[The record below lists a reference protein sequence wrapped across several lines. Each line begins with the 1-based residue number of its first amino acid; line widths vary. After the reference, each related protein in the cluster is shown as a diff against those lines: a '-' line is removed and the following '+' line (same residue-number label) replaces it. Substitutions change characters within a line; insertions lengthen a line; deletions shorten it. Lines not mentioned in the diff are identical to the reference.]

1 MTRKMNWKLLAMVG
15 CWMASVALAI
25 PPEALHWQVYPE
37 WGELTTVLSDDTAR
51 TPRWVYLGGQGLTG
65 AYQFYALK
73 VDSAGDALWTRS
85 YGNQDR
91 FTRMIRAQDSSLILI
106 GYTTAN
112 PTLDYRIMRLLPSG
126 QQQGSYSPGG
136 NAAAEIARGI
146 VQREDGWFYLTGE
159 RDPDGAE
166 PRAISL
172 LKINMQA
179 QIEWAQTFAQGST
192 SAAIALDGDIG
203 LFIYGTRDS
212 SAAGTSRDVM
222 FVRADTLGENPRVRV
237 FAGNDWEE
245 CRDAIR
251 LSPERTLIVGGARSA
266 AGGAWDMFVLMT
278 NDAGDSLWSRR
289 YGTTANDYA
298 LAVTATTD
306 LDSGFVIAGWS
317 EGFVPGERRGLLL
330 KISATGDSLWTIY
343 APENAA
349 SELAGVM
356 QDGRWRYHAVGYVD
370 RDPHHGCYLITEP
383 DPRSPEPHAPTRFS
397 LLSPEDGALLDSG
410 EVEFAWEA
418 ALDPDEH
425 DTVRYTLE
433 LSFDTTFAESEL
445 FGPLDSTRFPW
456 TADTDDVRLYWRVTA
471 TDLLGNTRLCRER
484 YRHFSIAIP
493 DSMADFSLLAPDSG
507 AALPRP
513 SNEFRW
519 ERAHDPDANDT
530 VTYAIHFMAG
540 DTGFTFPGLP
550 DTFINVSFAG
560 NPLIGE
566 ADTVWWRVTA
576 QSVLPPMERDSRE
589 TWSFVTWSA
598 DADDFSPLP
607 LEFALE
613 PPFPNPF
620 NAVTHIR
627 YGVDRLEAIRLDVFD
642 LQGRRVT
649 TLAEGTHTPGR
660 YTREWNAADQA
671 SGTYF
676 VRLAGADRARTAKLI
691 LLK

>member
-1 MTRKMNWKLLAMVG
+1 MNWKLLALAWC
-15 CWMASVALAI
+15 CWASVALAI
-25 PPEALHWQVYPE
+25 SPEVERWTVYPE
-37 WGELTTVLSDDTAR
+37 WGELTTVLTDDTAR
-51 TPRWVYLGGQGLTG
+51 SPRWVYLGGTG
-65 AYQFYALK
+65 IAGSYQFYALK
-73 VDSAGDALWTRS
+73 VDSTGGALWTRS

-91 FTRMIRAQDSSLILI
+91 FTRMIRAQDSSLMMI

-112 PTLDYRIMRLLPSG
+112 PTVDYRLMRLLPG
-126 QQQGSYSPGG
+126 GAQQGNYSFGG
-136 NAAAEIARGI
+136 NAAAEIAYGI
-146 VQREDGWFYLTGE
+146 AQREDGWFYLTGE

-172 LKINMQA
+172 LKINAQA
-179 QIEWAQTFAQGST
+179 QIEWAQNFPQGS
-192 SAAIALDGDIG
+192 SGMAIALDGDSG

-212 SAAGTSRDVM
+212 SATGTSRDVM
-222 FVRADTLGENPRVRV
+222 FIRADTLGENPRVRV
-237 FAGNDWEE
+237 FEGSDWEE

-251 LSPERTLIVGGARSA
+251 LSAERTLIVGGARDAS
-266 AGGAWDMFVLMT
+266 GGAWDLFALMT

-317 EGFVPGERRGLLL
+317 EGLVPGERRGLLM
-330 KISATGDSLWTIY
+330 KITAAGDSLWTLY

-349 SELAGVM
+349 SELMGVM
-356 QDGRWRYHAVGYVD
+356 QDGRWRYHAAGYVD

-383 DPRSPEPHAPTRFS
+383 DPHSPEPHAPTRFS
-397 LLSPEDGALLDSG
+397 LLAPENEAVLDSG
-410 EVEFAWEA
+410 EVEFSWEA

-433 LSFDTTFAESEL
+433 LAFDTTFATGEL
-445 FGPLDSTRFPW
+445 FGPLDTTHFSW
-456 TADTDDVRLYWRVTA
+456 TADTDDVGLYWRVTA
-471 TDLLGNTRLCRER
+471 TDLLGNSRVCRER
-484 YRHFSIAIP
+484 YRQFSIAIP
-493 DSMADFSLLAPDSG
+493 DSTAEFSLLYPDSG
-507 AALPRP
+507 MGLPRTL
-513 SNEFRW
+513 SEFRW
-519 ERAHDPDANDT
+519 ERADDPDANDT
-530 VTYAIHFMAG
+530 VSYTIHFMVG
-540 DTGFTFPGLP
+540 DTGFAFPGLP

-566 ADTVWWRVTA
+566 ADTVWWRVVA
-576 QSVLPPMERDSRE
+576 RSVVPPMERDSRE
-589 TWSFVTWSA
+589 VWSFVTWSA
-598 DADDFSPLP
+598 DADDFASLP

-627 YGVDRLEAIRLDVFD
+627 YSVDRLEAIRLDLFD
-642 LQGRRVT
+642 IQGRRVT

-660 YTREWNAADQA
+660 YEREWNAADQA

-676 VRLAGADRARTAKLI
+676 VRLTGADRARTAKLI